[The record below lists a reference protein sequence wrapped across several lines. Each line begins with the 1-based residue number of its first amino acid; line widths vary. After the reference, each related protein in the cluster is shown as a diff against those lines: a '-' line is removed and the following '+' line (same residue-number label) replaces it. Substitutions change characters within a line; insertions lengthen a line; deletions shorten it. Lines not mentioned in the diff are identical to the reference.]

1 VIQGDDHTPVSGAEF
16 GQDFLSFS
24 SGPITRVKA
33 KLFQE
38 ALNGLIQK
46 NWVDSKIVKANVG
59 PSVNQGLVHIFRAI
73 KGVYHLK
80 T

>member
-1 VIQGDDHTPVSGAEF
+1 MIQGDDHTPVSGAEF

-46 NWVDSKIVKANVG
+46 NWVDSKIV
-59 PSVNQGLVHIFRAI
+59 
-73 KGVYHLK
+73 
-80 T
+80 